1 VSDSFIQ
8 KHWPKFALAVIGLL
22 SLLLITLGGISFVLN
37 TQTGTQWVISK
48 LSENL
53 NSDPAQ
59 TVSLEEVTGTLFRGL
74 SFGRIDILNASGN
87 FLIENLSTSW
97 NPFSLLGG
105 QLLLSDLNISTIT
118 INLLAQENP
127 KPSQEFSTVKNPF
140 QLGAAIESLRIN
152 KIEVNSGGDKQTIQ
166 NIKLTGELNTEQ
178 LNLSNLSLNTQEVTL
193 SGSIILGF
201 ADYQPLQATL
211 FWNYDT
217 VINNQTEELVGQLEL
232 RGDLRSMQV
241 EHQLFSPFIVQSSG
255 VFISGLFDETQEF
268 ELTHTMDSLVLPKQL
283 QSQFELKNVEL
294 TSQGNFSKISLDL
307 RSTLLSQLFPAISIA
322 SQAHYEN
329 SEIDID
335 AFSLSVAD
343 DSISG
348 TAILNWAGITQLS
361 GNFVVDI
368 ENINSIIELP
378 EQLDLSRLFSSGTF
392 ESSILQEA
400 VAGELVIQQLTGQL
414 GVYPL
419 EGQGSLKLNNG
430 AIEINQLQLVT
441 QSNELVLNG
450 IYADKLDLNWEVN
463 ANSLQEILVDLSGK
477 LTGKGSLT
485 GDVSS
490 PDIQGNLSGRNLA
503 YLDTSLDKFDLNFA
517 RIAGRIQSHLN
528 LISLVYADD
537 SRTENLSE
545 LSLSV
550 TGSESA
556 HQINLAANSDYGD
569 IKIELAG
576 SLPNPSIP
584 SWQGTLL
591 KASAE
596 TVLGSWA
603 TSAASSLEVSGS
615 GINIERSCWNQQA
628 TIVCISLQ
636 RAENGTLRVAS
647 NIDSYPLTIFN
658 EDVDANF
665 SSNFEPTES
674 QLVLLPKLPAG
685 VTVDGAVSGN
695 LSITLEPDNDPVFDF
710 TMNSNDARLLIAAQ
724 EIAEQISSGISERS
738 NAQESPVT
746 PQEYSMEVLTL
757 AGNSAKGQWQ
767 LTADA
772 AFLSENLDDSGIDVR
787 GNLSGELNVDA
798 NQALT
803 GNIIAALEDLRW
815 LAAFVPE
822 FSNIEGAINGQIDL
836 GGSVSAPALTGA
848 LTLENAAV
856 SFDRLG
862 ISLNDISADIKSLDS
877 VSIQFAGSATSNSGV
892 IQYQGQL
899 LDALTEARVL
909 SAKVT
914 GSNFQLINMPDL
926 QLEVSPALT
935 LSANSEKVE
944 LNGNLTVPVF
954 NLSLEELPESA
965 IDVSRDVVIV
975 NYPSSRPELARTL
988 AISDTTVF
996 DIPLSGTVDISL
1008 GEEVNFTGFGI
1019 KTKLAGNLNIQQSAT
1034 GSNLT
1039 YGELILVDGEYR
1051 IYGRSLGIKQGKFLF
1066 FGAYDNPGIDVKAT
1080 SEVNGQ
1086 TVGVLMNG
1094 TLKNINSQLFS
1105 TPSLADNDIISV
1117 LVTGRPFSQIG
1128 QQEGDGDAVL
1138 NAITSLGLSRS
1149 TGLTNQVR
1157 GKLGLDVLAVSNSG
1171 NINNSIL
1178 TIGKYI
1184 TPEIFVRYGV
1194 GLFDS
1199 QSKVAVDY
1207 SITDRIKL
1215 QAESGEFQSLDVI
1228 YSVEQ

>member
-1 VSDSFIQ
+1 MKVNGT
-8 KHWPKFALAVIGLL
+8 AV
-22 SLLLITLGGISFVLN
+22 
-37 TQTGTQWVISK
+37 
-48 LSENL
+48 
-53 NSDPAQ
+53 
-59 TVSLEEVTGTLFRGL
+59 
-74 SFGRIDILNASGN
+74 
-87 FLIENLSTSW
+87 
-97 NPFSLLGG
+97 
-105 QLLLSDLNISTIT
+105 ISTIT
-118 INLLAQENP
+118 INLLSQESP
-127 KPSQEFSTVKNPF
+127 EPSQQFSTVKNPF

-152 KIEVNSGGDKQTIQ
+152 QIEVNSGGDKQTIH
-166 NIKLTGELNTEQ
+166 NIKLTAELNNQQ
-178 LNLSNLSLNTQEVTL
+178 LNLSKLALNTEEVTL

-201 ADYQPLQATL
+201 ADYQPLQASL
-211 FWNYDT
+211 YWNYDT
-217 VINNQTEELVGQLEL
+217 AINNQTQELAGQLEL

-241 EHQLFSPFIVQSSG
+241 EHQLLSPFIAQSSG
-255 VFISGLFDETQEF
+255 VFISGLFDEALAF
-268 ELTHTMDSLVLPKQL
+268 ELTHTIDSLVLPVQP
-283 QSQFELKNVEL
+283 QSQFELRNVEL
-294 TSQGNFSKISLDL
+294 VSNGSFSELSLDL
-307 RSTLLSQLFPAISIA
+307 RSTLLSELFPAIAVA
-322 SQAHYEN
+322 SQARYEN
-329 SEIDID
+329 SKIDID
-335 AFSLSVAD
+335 AFSLAIAD

-348 TAILNWAGITQLS
+348 TAILNWAGTTQLTGS
-361 GNFVVDI
+361 YVVDI
-368 ENINSIIELP
+368 DNIDSIIELP

-392 ESSILQEA
+392 ESSVLQAA

-419 EGQGSLKLNNG
+419 EGQGSIKLNDG
-430 AIEINQLQLVT
+430 ALEINQFQLIT
-441 QSNELVLNG
+441 QSNELLLNG
-450 IYADKLDLNWEVN
+450 IYADKLDFNWEVTAN
-463 ANSLQEILVDLSGK
+463 ALQEILVDLSGE
-477 LTGKGSLT
+477 LSGKGSLT

-503 YLDTSLDKFDLNFA
+503 YLNTSIDKFDLSFA
-517 RIAGRIQSHLN
+517 RIAGRIQSQLDV
-528 LISLVYADD
+528 ISLAYADD
-537 SRTENLSE
+537 SRTEKLSS
-545 LSLSV
+545 LNLSV

-556 HQINLAANSDYGD
+556 HQINLTANSDYGD

-603 TSAASSLEVSGS
+603 TSAASSLEVSDS
-615 GINIERSCWNQQA
+615 IINIGRSCWNQQQ
-628 TIVCISLQ
+628 TIACFSL
-636 RAENGTLRVAS
+636 RRTENGTLRVAS
-647 NIDSYPLTIFN
+647 SIDSYPLTIFN
-658 EDVDANF
+658 EGVNANF
-665 SSNFEPTES
+665 ASNFEASES

-695 LSITLEPDNDPVFDF
+695 FSIELEPDSDPIIDF
-710 TMNSNDARLLIAAQ
+710 TLNSDDARLLIAAQ
-724 EIAEQISSGISERS
+724 EIAAQISSER
-738 NAQESPVT
+738 NNPEDTLVT
-746 PQEYSMEVLTL
+746 PQEYSMQVLTL
-757 AGNSAKGQWQ
+757 AGNSAESLWQ
-767 LTADA
+767 LSADA
-772 AFLSENLDDSGIDVR
+772 AFLSENVDDSGVNVR
-787 GNLSGELNVDA
+787 GNLSAELTVDA

-803 GNIIAALEDLRW
+803 GNIIAGLEDLRW

-822 FSNIEGAINGQIDL
+822 FSNIEGALNGQIDI
-836 GGSVSAPALTGA
+836 GGSISAPAVTGKLA
-848 LTLENAAV
+848 LENAAV

-862 ISLNDISADIKSLDS
+862 ISVNGISAEIESLDS
-877 VSIQFAGSATSNSGV
+877 VSIQFAGSAGSNSGT

-909 SAKVT
+909 SAQVT
-914 GSNFQLINMPDL
+914 GSNFQLINIPDL

-944 LNGNLTVPVF
+944 LNGSLNVPVF

-975 NYPSSRPELARTL
+975 KYPASRPDLARSL
-988 AISDTTVF
+988 ATSDTRVF

-1008 GEEVNFTGFGI
+1008 GEEVSFTGFGI
-1019 KTKLAGNLNIQQSAT
+1019 KTKLAGNLNIQQSAM

-1039 YGELILVDGEYR
+1039 YGELNLVDGEYR
-1051 IYGRSLGIKQGKFLF
+1051 IYGRSLVIQQGKFLF

-1080 SEVNGQ
+1080 REVNGQ

-1105 TPSLADNDIISV
+1105 TPALADNDIISV

-1171 NINNSIL
+1171 NINNSVL

>member
-1 VSDSFIQ
+1 VSDLFIR
-8 KHWPKFALAVIGLL
+8 KHWHKFALAIVGLL
-22 SLLLITLGGISFVLN
+22 SLLLITLGGISFVLS
-37 TQTGTQWVISK
+37 TQTGTRWVISK

-59 TVSLEEVTGTLFRGL
+59 TVSLEEVSGTLFRGL
-74 SFGRIDILNASGN
+74 SFGRIDILNASGS

-105 QLLLSDLNISTIT
+105 QLLLSDLTISTIT

-127 KPSQEFSTVKNPF
+127 EPSQKFSTVKNPF
-140 QLGAAIESLRIN
+140 QLGATIESLRISQ
-152 KIEVNSGGDKQTIQ
+152 IEVNSGGEKQTIQ
-166 NIKLTGELNTEQ
+166 NIKLAGELSAEQ

-193 SGSIILGF
+193 SGNIILGF

-217 VINNQTEELVGQLEL
+217 VINNQTEELAGQLEL

-241 EHQLFSPFIVQSSG
+241 EHQLFSPVVVQSSG
-255 VFISGLFDETQEF
+255 VFISGLFDEALEF
-268 ELTHTMDSLVLPKQL
+268 ELTHTIDSLVLPEQH

-294 TSQGNFSKISLDL
+294 TSHGNFSEISLDL

-322 SQAHYEN
+322 SQAHYES

-335 AFSLSVAD
+335 TFSLSVAD

-348 TAILNWAGITQLS
+348 TATLNWAGITQLS
-361 GNFVVDI
+361 GSFVVDI

-419 EGQGSLKLNNG
+419 EGQGSLKLNDG
-430 AIEINQLQLVT
+430 AIQINQLQLVT
-441 QSNELVLNG
+441 QNNELVLNG
-450 IYADKLDLNWEVN
+450 IYADKLDLNWQVT
-463 ANSLQEILVDLSGK
+463 ANSLQEILVDLSGE
-477 LTGKGSLT
+477 LSGKGSLT
-485 GDVSS
+485 GDMSS
-490 PDIQGNLSGRNLA
+490 PDIQGNLFGSNLA

-528 LISLVYADD
+528 LTSLVYADD
-537 SRTENLSE
+537 SRTENLSA

-550 TGSESA
+550 TGNESS
-556 HQINLAANSDYGD
+556 HHINLTANSDYGD

-603 TSAASSLEVSGS
+603 TSAASSLEVSDS
-615 GINIERSCWNQQA
+615 GINIERSCWNQQE

-636 RAENGTLRVAS
+636 RAENGVLRVAS

-658 EDVDANF
+658 KDVNTNF
-665 SSNFEPTES
+665 SSNFEPIKS
-674 QLVLLPKLPAG
+674 QLGLLPKLPAG

-695 LSITLEPDNDPVFDF
+695 LSITLEPDNDPVFEF
-710 TMNSNDARLLIAAQ
+710 TLNSNDARLLVTAQ
-724 EIAEQISSGISERS
+724 EIAAQINSERS
-738 NAQESPVT
+738 NPQEAPVT

-757 AGNSAKGQWQ
+757 AANSAKGQWQ

-772 AFLSENLDDSGIDVR
+772 AFLSKNVDESGIDVR
-787 GNLSGELNVDA
+787 GNLSGELNVDS

-803 GNIIAALEDLRW
+803 GKIIAALEDLRW

-836 GGSVSAPALTGA
+836 GGSVNTPVLTGA
-848 LTLENAAV
+848 LALENAAV
-856 SFDRLG
+856 SFNRLG

-877 VSIQFAGSATSNSGV
+877 VSIQFAGSATSNSGI

-909 SAKVT
+909 SAEVT
-914 GSNFQLINMPDL
+914 GNNFQLINTPDL

-935 LSANSEKVE
+935 LSANSKKVE
-944 LNGNLTVPVF
+944 LNGNLKVPVF

-975 NYPSSRPELARTL
+975 NYPASRPDLARTM
-988 AISDTTVF
+988 AASDTTVF

-1008 GEEVNFTGFGI
+1008 GEEVSFTGFGI
-1019 KTKLAGNLNIQQSAT
+1019 KTKLAGNLNIRQSAT

-1051 IYGRSLGIKQGKFLF
+1051 IYGRSLDIRQGKFLF

-1080 SEVNGQ
+1080 REVNGQ

-1184 TPEIFVRYGV
+1184 TPEIFIRYGV

>member
-1 VSDSFIQ
+1 MSDSFIK
-8 KHWPKFALAVIGLL
+8 KHWHKFALAVTGLL
-22 SLLLITLGGISFVLN
+22 SLLLVTLGGISFVLN

-48 LSENL
+48 LSDSL

-59 TVSLEEVTGTLFRGL
+59 TVALEEVSGTLFRGL
-74 SFGRIDILNASGN
+74 SFGTINIANASGN
-87 FLIENLSTSW
+87 FLIEDLSTSW

-105 QLLLSDLNISTIT
+105 QLLLSDLDISTIT
-118 INLLAQENP
+118 INLLSQKSP

-140 QLGAAIESLRIN
+140 QLGAAIESLQIN
-152 KIEVNSGGDKQTIQ
+152 KIEVNSGGEKQTIH
-166 NIKLTGELNTEQ
+166 NIKLTAELSDQQ
-178 LNLSNLSLNTQEVTL
+178 LNLSKLALNTEEVTL

-211 FWNYDT
+211 FWDYDT
-217 VINNQTEELVGQLEL
+217 AINNQTQELAGQLEL

-241 EHQLFSPFIVQSSG
+241 EHQLLSPFIVQSSG
-255 VFISGLFDETQEF
+255 AFISGLFDEALAF
-268 ELTHTMDSLVLPKQL
+268 ELTHTIDSLVLPVQPP
-283 QSQFELKNVEL
+283 SQFELRNVEL
-294 TSQGNFSKISLDL
+294 VSNGNFSELSLDL
-307 RSTLLSQLFPAISIA
+307 RSTLLSELFPAVAIA
-322 SQAHYEN
+322 SQARYEN
-329 SEIDID
+329 SKIDID
-335 AFSLSVAD
+335 AFSLAIAD

-348 TAILNWAGITQLS
+348 TAVLNWAGTTQLTGS
-361 GNFVVDI
+361 YVVDI
-368 ENINSIIELP
+368 ENIDSIIELP
-378 EQLDLSRLFSSGTF
+378 EQLDLSRLFSAGTF
-392 ESSILQEA
+392 ESSVLQEG
-400 VAGELVIQQLTGQL
+400 VAGELVIQELTGQL

-419 EGQGSLKLNNG
+419 EGQGSIKLNDG
-430 AIEINQLQLVT
+430 ALEINQLQLIT
-441 QSNELVLNG
+441 QSNELLLNG
-450 IYADKLDLNWEVN
+450 IYADKLDFNWEVTAN
-463 ANSLQEILVDLSGK
+463 ALQEILVDLSGE
-477 LTGKGSLT
+477 LSGKGSLT

-490 PDIQGNLSGRNLA
+490 PDLQGNLSGRNLA
-503 YLDTSLDKFDLNFA
+503 YLDTSIDKFDLSFA
-517 RIAGRIQSHLN
+517 RIAGRIQSQLDVT
-528 LISLVYADD
+528 SLVYADD
-537 SRTENLSE
+537 SRTEKLSSLNLSI
-545 LSLSV
+545 

-576 SLPNPSIP
+576 SLPNPSIA

-615 GINIERSCWNQQA
+615 IIDIGRSCWNQQQTMA
-628 TIVCISLQ
+628 CFSVRRT
-636 RAENGTLRVAS
+636 ENGTLRVAS
-647 NIDSYPLTIFN
+647 SIDGYPLTIFN
-658 EDVDANF
+658 EGVNASF
-665 SSNFEPTES
+665 ASNLEATES
-674 QLVLLPKLPAG
+674 QLILLPKLPAG

-695 LSITLEPDNDPVFDF
+695 LSIALEPDSDPIIDF
-710 TMNSNDARLLIAAQ
+710 TLNSNDAHLLIAAQ
-724 EIAEQISSGISERS
+724 EIAGQISSER
-738 NAQESPVT
+738 NNPEDTPVT
-746 PQEYSMEVLTL
+746 LQEYSMEAFTL
-757 AGNSAKGQWQ
+757 AGNSAEGLWQ
-767 LTADA
+767 LSADA
-772 AFLSENLDDSGIDVR
+772 AFLSENINDSETNVR
-787 GNLSGELNVDA
+787 GDLSAELTVDP

-803 GNIIAALEDLRW
+803 GNITAGMEDLRW

-822 FSNIEGAINGQIDL
+822 FSNIEGALNGQANIS
-836 GGSVSAPALTGA
+836 GSISAPAVTGI

-862 ISLNDISADIKSLDS
+862 ISVNDISAEIKSLDS
-877 VSIQFAGSATSNSGV
+877 VSIQIVGSAGSDSGT

-909 SAKVT
+909 SAQVT
-914 GSNFQLINMPDL
+914 GSNFQLINIPDL
-926 QLEVSPALT
+926 QLKVSPALT

-944 LNGNLTVPVF
+944 LNGSLNVPVF

-975 NYPSSRPELARTL
+975 KYPVSRPDLARSL
-988 AISDTTVF
+988 ATPDTRVF

-1008 GEEVNFTGFGI
+1008 GEEVSFTGFGI

-1039 YGELILVDGEYR
+1039 YGELNLVDGEYR
-1051 IYGRSLGIKQGKFLF
+1051 IYGRSLLIQQGKFLF
-1066 FGAYDNPGIDVKAT
+1066 FGSYDNPGIDVKAT
-1080 SEVNGQ
+1080 REVNEQ

-1105 TPSLADNDIISV
+1105 TPALADSDIISV
-1117 LVTGRPFSQIG
+1117 LVTGRPFSEIG

-1149 TGLTNQVR
+1149 KGLTNQVR
-1157 GKLGLDVLAVSNSG
+1157 SKLGLDVLAVSNSG
-1171 NINNSIL
+1171 NINNSVL